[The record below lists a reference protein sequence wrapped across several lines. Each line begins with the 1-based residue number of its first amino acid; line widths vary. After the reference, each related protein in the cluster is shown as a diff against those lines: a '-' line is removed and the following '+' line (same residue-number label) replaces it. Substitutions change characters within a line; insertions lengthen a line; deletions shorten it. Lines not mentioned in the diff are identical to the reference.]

1 MVSLLVALSLIAI
14 FGLDLRPLPLMATSE
29 LDYAISGSINNTTA
43 NLPINGRY
51 NVSISEFTK
60 DGYSYMAFGSYPGYS
75 DIEIS
80 DLTPF
85 FWKQEPP
92 GILIGHDRILTP
104 CGEKSVSIWLKI
116 DPGQLIFYDVGIES
130 SVVYRMVVSS
140 PQYHYSYALS
150 FVNNT
155 NLGGYDNLVR
165 STEVHAISRPSEVPQ
180 VFWCGSENGSE
191 MHGGYSSGFG
201 SLEIASG
208 ERLRYEIRGNMS
220 SAFIFDSETLSEM
233 HTTGAFLFNSTLSR
247 TAGNPGMVDAAV
259 QPGTYWF
266 LFEFRSNGRVAY
278 YWQ

>member
-1 MVSLLVALSLIAI
+1 MALSLIAI
-14 FGLDLRPLPLMATSE
+14 NGPDLRPLPLMATSE
-29 LDYAISGSINNTTA
+29 LDYTLSGSINNTTA

-51 NVSISEFTK
+51 NVSLSEFSK
-60 DGYSYMAFGSYPGYS
+60 EGYSFMAFGTYQGYP
-75 DIEIS
+75 DIDIS
-80 DLTPF
+80 NPPPF

-92 GILIGHDRILTP
+92 GTLIGYGRIQTP
-104 CGEKSVSIWLKI
+104 IGEKSVSIWLKI

-130 SVVYRMVVSS
+130 SIVYRMVVSS
-140 PQYHYSYALS
+140 PQHHYCYALS
-150 FVNNT
+150 FVNNS
-155 NLGGYDNLVR
+155 NLGGYDNLVHP
-165 STEVHAISRPSEVPQ
+165 TKVHAISRPSEVPQ

-191 MHGGYSSGFG
+191 MYGGYSSGFG

-208 ERLRYEIRGNMS
+208 ERLSYEIRGNMS